1 MAAAQL
7 LLFHSP
13 VERWSGFVRLVLEEK
28 ELEYDT
34 NIVNSLVCEN
44 RQPWYLKD
52 LNDKGELPTL
62 IHKNKVRSC
71 VTKAVCACVA
81 FLVMRMHALAR
92 RL

>member
-34 NIVNSLVCEN
+34 NTVNSLVCEN
-44 RQPWYLKD
+44 RQPWYLKE
-52 LNDKGELPTL
+52 LNENGDLPTL
-62 IHKNKVRSC
+62 VYKNK
-71 VTKAVCACVA
+71 ACALDQVSHDSPHDRD
-81 FLVMRMHALAR
+81 LGID
-92 RL
+92 